1 MIGAGMTV
9 PKDVLRFE
17 ILLYLSLLLDALSA
31 AFFGIGADDAA
42 GTTQSFV
49 SFLTAVF
56 IAALVFL
63 VWLAARRQK
72 NWARWTLFGFFVLT
86 IILYADALGEMTFS
100 VRTLV
105 DLLSLAASAL
115 GFYFSFSFE
124 ARQWFRS

>member
-1 MIGAGMTV
+1 MTI
-9 PKDVLRFE
+9 PKNVWWFE
-17 ILLYLSLLLDALSA
+17 VLLYASLTLDALSA
-31 AFFGIGADDAA
+31 AFFGVVGDDAA
-42 GTTQSFV
+42 GATQAFV

-56 IAALVFL
+56 IAALVLL

-72 NWARWTLFGFFVLT
+72 NWARWTLFGLFVLT
-86 IILYADALGEMTFS
+86 IVLYADSLSEMTFS

-115 GFYFSFSFE
+115 GFYFSFSSE

>member
-1 MIGAGMTV
+1 MNV

-17 ILLYLSLLLDALSA
+17 VLLYLSLLLDALSA
-31 AFFGIGADDAA
+31 AFFGVAADDAA
-42 GTTQSFV
+42 GATQSFV

-56 IAALVFL
+56 IAALVLL

-86 IILYADALGEMTFS
+86 IVLYVQSIGEMTFS

-105 DLLSLAASAL
+105 DLLSLVLSAF
-115 GFYFSFSFE
+115 GFYFSFSSE
-124 ARQWFRS
+124 ARQWFK